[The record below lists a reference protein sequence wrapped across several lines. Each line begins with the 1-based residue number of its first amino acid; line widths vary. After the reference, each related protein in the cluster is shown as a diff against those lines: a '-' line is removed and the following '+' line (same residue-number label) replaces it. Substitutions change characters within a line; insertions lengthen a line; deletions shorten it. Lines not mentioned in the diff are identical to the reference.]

1 MENASKAL
9 LIAGGVLISLI
20 VVSGFILAMRYMGD
34 FQTANQNAKLE
45 QQTLEFNSAFESYNR
60 NNIRGN
66 DIVSLMNRVSDY
78 NTRKVKEGYTEM
90 QVTFYIP
97 DDIRE
102 KLCFEEPNVL
112 ITTDTYTQDN
122 IDDIVGIPDPN
133 NAEYSV
139 RGIENKYGQ
148 KYAAQLA
155 SEISTI
161 KDLRDDYQAS
171 RKTTSEIDEE
181 FATNY
186 RFPKKVS
193 EYDGGIEQMY
203 KDAKLY
209 YEYVQFKRAYFD
221 CTSIDG
227 ISEKIEYDDDTNRI
241 IKMQF
246 KCTGIGV

>member
-20 VVSGFILAMRYMGD
+20 VVSGFILAMRYVGD
-34 FQTANQNAKLE
+34 FQTANQSARLE
-45 QQTLEFNSAFESYNR
+45 QQTLEFNSVYESYNR
-60 NNIRGN
+60 KNIRGN
-66 DIVSLMNRVSDY
+66 EIASLMNRVLDY
-78 NTRKVKEGYTEM
+78 NARKTAEGYTKM
-90 QVTFYIP
+90 QVVFEISQ
-97 DDIRE
+97 DIINRNI
-102 KLCFEEPNVL
+102 CFETPSVL
-112 ITTDTYTQDN
+112 IKRTTYTEDQ
-122 IDDIVGIPDPN
+122 IDEIVGIPDQNHP
-133 NAEYSV
+133 EYSV

-148 KYAAQLA
+148 KYASQLA

-171 RKTTSEIDEE
+171 RKTRSEIDEE
-181 FATNY
+181 FATKY

-193 EYDGGIEQMY
+193 EYDGGINQMY
-203 KDAKLY
+203 EDAKLY

-227 ISEKIEYDDDTNRI
+227 SEKIKYDDDTNRI

-246 KCTGIGV
+246 KCTGVGV

>member
-45 QQTLEFNSAFESYNR
+45 QQTLEFNSAYESYNR
-60 NNIRGN
+60 DNIRGN

-78 NTRKVKEGYTEM
+78 NTRKVSEGYTKM
-90 QVTFYIP
+90 QVTFTISQ
-97 DDIRE
+97 DIIDNNI
-102 KLCFEEPNVL
+102 CFESPSVL
-112 ITTDTYTQDN
+112 VTRTTYTEDE
-122 IDDIVGIPDPN
+122 IDEIVGIPDSN
-133 NAEYSV
+133 NAGFSV

-148 KYAAQLA
+148 KYASQLA
-155 SEISTI
+155 SEIDNIRTLKNSH
-161 KDLRDDYQAS
+161 KS
-171 RKTTSEIDEE
+171 SSEIDEE
-181 FATNY
+181 FANMY

-193 EYDGGIEQMY
+193 DYGGIDQVY

-221 CTSIDG
+221 CINT
-227 ISEKIEYDDDTNRI
+227 EYDDKTNRI
-241 IKMQF
+241 IKMEF
-246 KCTGIGV
+246 ICTGVGV

>member
-20 VVSGFILAMRYMGD
+20 VVSAFILAMRYMGD

-45 QQTLEFNSAFESYNR
+45 QQTLEFNSAYESYNR

-78 NTRKVKEGYTEM
+78 NSRKVAEGYTKM
-90 QVTFYIP
+90 QVVFEISN
-97 DDIRE
+97 DIR
-102 KLCFEEPNVL
+102 KKICFEEPNVL
-112 ITTDTYTQDN
+112 IKRTTYTEDE
-122 IDDIVGIPDPN
+122 IDEIVGIPDSN
-133 NAEYSV
+133 NVDYSV

-148 KYAAQLA
+148 KYATQLA
-155 SEISTI
+155 KEISTI
-161 KDLRDDYQAS
+161 RDLKES
-171 RKTTSEIDEE
+171 SKTTSQIDEE

-193 EYDGGIEQMY
+193 EYGGIEQMY

-221 CTSIDG
+221 CVNT
-227 ISEKIEYDDDTNRI
+227 EYDDDTNRI
-241 IKMQF
+241 IKMEF
-246 KCTGIGV
+246 RCTGVGV